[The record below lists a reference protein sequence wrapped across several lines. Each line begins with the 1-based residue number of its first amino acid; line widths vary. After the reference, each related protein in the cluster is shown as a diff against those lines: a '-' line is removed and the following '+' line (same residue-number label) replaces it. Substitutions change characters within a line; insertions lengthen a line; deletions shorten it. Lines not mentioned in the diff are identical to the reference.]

1 MKFSYSET
9 HGNTHRRHEGYS
21 QKHTECCNSQSTFSK
36 GQPGT
41 LLKKKKKK
49 DESTHLTTQ
58 LLVKS
63 AVNLESQGCTEM
75 DI

>member
-1 MKFSYSET
+1 MKFSYSEI
-9 HGNTHRRHEGYS
+9 HGNTHRSHEGYS
-21 QKHTECCNSQSTFSK
+21 EKHTECCNSQSTFSR

-41 LLKKKKKK
+41 LHKKKKK

>member
-1 MKFSYSET
+1 MEI
-9 HGNTHRRHEGYS
+9 
-21 QKHTECCNSQSTFSK
+21 HTEVMRDIQKNTRSVATAKALFPEANQVHYI
-36 GQPGT
+36 
-41 LLKKKKKK
+41 KKKKK

>member
-1 MKFSYSET
+1 MKFSYSEID
-9 HGNTHRRHEGYS
+9 GNTHRSHEGYS
-21 QKHTECCNSQSTFSK
+21 EKHTECCNSQSTFSR
-36 GQPGT
+36 GQPGK
-41 LLKKKKKK
+41 LYKKKKK

>member
-1 MKFSYSET
+1 MEI
-9 HGNTHRRHEGYS
+9 
-21 QKHTECCNSQSTFSK
+21 HTEDTRDIHKNTRSVATAKALFSK